1 MTTATETPR
10 AATAAPTKLPT
21 PDVGLDT
28 RLMMASIGLDV
39 TMAEAVGRDLA
50 EANAAA
56 TAAILEAQSTPDP
69 YPGYEPHPVLQRA
82 AQLIRE
88 RGWVQGVY
96 EAPGGRLCAM
106 AAIREAVYGP
116 MWSVTPSD
124 QRERDAAYELMRRI
138 KDDTGTSFS
147 VPSWNDSR
155 SSVDD
160 VLRLLG

>member
-1 MTTATETPR
+1 MTTATHTPK
-10 AATAAPTKLPT
+10 AAPAAPEQPT

-39 TMAEAVGRDLA
+39 TMSEAVGEHLA

-69 YPGYEPHPVLQRA
+69 YPGYAPHPVLQRA

-88 RGWVQGVY
+88 RGWVKGVY
-96 EAPGGRLCAM
+96 ESPGGRLCAM
-106 AAIREAVYGP
+106 AAIREVLYGP
-116 MWSVTPSD
+116 VWTMAPSD

-147 VPSWNDSR
+147 VPAWNDSR